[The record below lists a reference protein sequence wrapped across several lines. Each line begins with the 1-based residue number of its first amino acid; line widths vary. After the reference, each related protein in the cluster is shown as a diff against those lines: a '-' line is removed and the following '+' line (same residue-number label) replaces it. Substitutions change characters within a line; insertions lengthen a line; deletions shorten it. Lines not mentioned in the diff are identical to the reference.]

1 MRIIEKKIKTLPITF
16 EVKKEYTDIDER
28 FLSVTIDILHT
39 GKNLNGSIFTKE
51 VVNQNIDTIKNTP
64 ILGFIEVSS
73 DMDFKGH
80 EYVLTKVDGE
90 ITRKYIGHAF
100 GLIPE
105 SCDPRWITKLC
116 DDGEEREFLQVDGLM
131 WTKFSDSTSIM
142 IKDVEKAQSMELSPE
157 SIDGFEDDDG
167 NFVFTKF
174 SFDGACVLGEG
185 YNPAMVNSNIQVN
198 FTVSSFVESVQKEII
213 DNYTIFTELKDKS
226 EGGNGKMG
234 SKKTDFTQTAM
245 ELFSDISAMVKQQ
258 ESMVDRWGDSYP
270 RYYLHDIQDD
280 EAIVVDR
287 QNNYQYFGFKFTING
302 DKPEIDFSTGVRK
315 KTRYE
320 NYEDNA
326 VVLEGAF
333 DFGEHIA
340 ELEEIAYSKV
350 TDAENKL
357 ETVEQEKATTE
368 TEYTKVKEDFEAL
381 KVEHEAVNTKLQ
393 EIEPKYNDY
402 VQAEQQRAI
411 DEVNAQK
418 DAKFEEFE
426 ATLSD
431 VAEFT
436 ALKEK
441 KDELTVEEIENK
453 CAVMFYKKQAQTDFS
468 KNDKGTTTT
477 RVIIDDND
485 DKNGGYVS
493 TSRYGNIKKA

>member
-1 MRIIEKKIKTLPITF
+1 MDIKLKTLPITF
-16 EVKKEYTDIDER
+16 EVEKEYTDTDER

-51 VVNQNIDTIKNTP
+51 VVDQNIDTIKNTP

-116 DDGEEREFLQVDGLM
+116 DDGEEREFLQVNGLM

-157 SIDGFEDDDG
+157 SIDGYEDDDG

-453 CAVMFYKKQAQTDFS
+453 CAVMFYKKQAQTNFS
-468 KNDKGTTTT
+468 KNDKGATTT

-485 DKNGGYVS
+485 NNDSYVS